1 MSARAAALIVPLALL
16 AGCATAPRTTYHYDG
31 RGDYYTGATPGTDVV
46 IASPW
51 HAGWGLGGWG
61 PAGYGYGGGY
71 FGSGYYG
78 SPWTGWYGGGFGYG
92 YGYSPWWGWG
102 GAHNHAPQPSRYPRT
117 ARGDRPDRWDFPPRR
132 VDETGVAAG
141 SARGAPLVLPAS
153 AGFAP
158 DRSRGVRLPSA
169 PRSAP
174 TFERSREASP
184 RQQAAPSAPVRSSP
198 PPMRQAPP
206 PMRAPQPSFERSSPP
221 PSRVSSNRQ

>member
-92 YGYSPWWGWG
+92 GM
-102 GAHNHAPQPSRYPRT
+102 
-117 ARGDRPDRWDFPPRR
+117 
-132 VDETGVAAG
+132 VAMAE
-141 SARGAPLVLPAS
+141 
-153 AGFAP
+153 
-158 DRSRGVRLPSA
+158 
-169 PRSAP
+169 P
-174 TFERSREASP
+174 TE
-184 RQQAAPSAPVRSSP
+184 
-198 PPMRQAPP
+198 
-206 PMRAPQPSFERSSPP
+206 RAPQPKGTYSWFGIDGTWFWVD
-221 PSRVSSNRQ
+221 PSNNLTFVAMIQRRGNAGPGAVDLRGESAQLVYKALVK